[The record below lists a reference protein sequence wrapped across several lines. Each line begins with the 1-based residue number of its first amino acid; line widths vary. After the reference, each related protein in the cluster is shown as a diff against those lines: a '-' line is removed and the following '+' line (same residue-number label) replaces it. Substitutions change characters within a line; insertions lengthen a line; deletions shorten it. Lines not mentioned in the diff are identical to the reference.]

1 MRAGQLNT
9 WVTIQSRSDTRAADG
24 SLVEG
29 WAAIDSCWASVV
41 DLRGREYL
49 AAQEAHADV
58 STRVWIRWRDDVTT
72 TMRIQITGDRTR
84 SRTLEIESVIDPDG
98 RRRSLELMCREV
110 VA

>member
-1 MRAGQLNT
+1 MRAGQLRT
-9 WVTIQSRSDTRAADG
+9 WVTIESRSDTRAADG

-29 WAAIDSCWASVV
+29 WSAVDSTWASVV

-58 STRVWIRWRDDVTT
+58 TTRIWMRWRDDVTT
-72 TMRIQITGDRTR
+72 TMRITTTNPD
-84 SRTLEIESVIDPDG
+84 RTLEIEAVIDVDG
-98 RRRSLELMCREV
+98 RHRMLELMCREV